1 MKKYFI
7 AVCSMAFMFLLSS
20 CEKPEQPMTP
30 QEQKTELQRISDE
43 MDKMVLEK
51 DMKDVKE
58 VSAYYANTLSSYNTS
73 AITGKCGKVIDLM
86 DNMFR
91 ALPAARPGATVKTV
105 ETVETKGFDWNFTS
119 GNGEF
124 RADATNGKWEYVGEG
139 NEEGISLL
147 FTDDKGRD
155 CKVLLRTKKEYVGL
169 LKGTRGASMTLYLSG
184 NKIAECSAV
193 CESDG
198 VADLKT
204 LINAAYGP
212 VLAET
217 IVTTSKG
224 EYSVSDILVY
234 DEKLIADCAVY
245 ASGVKFGFVDNQV
258 SSFSTIVAE
267 LNVMNLFLAHA
278 TVKTSLPDL
287 FFGSWNKSYAEKL
300 QDYIDKNVDV
310 DLYFAGH
317 TGSQA
322 KIKFNVD
329 RSGVPFFGKICVTP
343 YVYFESDGSTWEFSE
358 YFESTSLLPNFLKC
372 LEDLLGNVKITC

>member
-1 MKKYFI
+1 
-7 AVCSMAFMFLLSS
+7 MALMFMTAS
-20 CEKPEQPMTP
+20 CEKAEQPMTP
-30 QEQKTELQRISDE
+30 QEQKAELQRISDE

-51 DMKDVKE
+51 DMKDVKD
-58 VSAYYANTLSSYNTS
+58 VSAYYANTLSDYNTS
-73 AITGKCGKVIDLM
+73 AITGKCGKVVDLM

-91 ALPAARPGATVKTV
+91 ALPAAKPGATVKTV
-105 ETVETKGFDWNFTS
+105 ETKGFDWSFTS

-139 NEEGISLL
+139 NEDGISLL

-169 LKGTRGASMTLYLSG
+169 LKGTRGASMTLFLSDK
-184 NKIAECSAV
+184 KIAECSAV

-204 LINAAYGP
+204 LINASFGP
-212 VLAET
+212 ALSET

-234 DEKLIADCAVY
+234 DEKLIADCSVY
-245 ASGVKFGFVDNQV
+245 ASGVKFGYVDNVV
-258 SSFSTIVAE
+258 SSFSTVITEV
-267 LNVMNLFLAHA
+267 NVMNQFLVHA

-287 FFGSWNKSYAEKL
+287 FFGSWNKSYIEKL

-310 DLYFAGH
+310 DLYFSGH
-317 TGSQA
+317 SGPQA
-322 KIKFNVD
+322 KVKFNVD
-329 RSGVPFFGKICVTP
+329 KSGVPFFGKICVTP
-343 YVYFESDGSTWEFSE
+343 YVYFESDGSTWEFDE
-358 YFESTSLLPNFLKC
+358 YFEATSLLPNFLKC
-372 LEDLLGNVKITC
+372 LEDLLGNVKITY